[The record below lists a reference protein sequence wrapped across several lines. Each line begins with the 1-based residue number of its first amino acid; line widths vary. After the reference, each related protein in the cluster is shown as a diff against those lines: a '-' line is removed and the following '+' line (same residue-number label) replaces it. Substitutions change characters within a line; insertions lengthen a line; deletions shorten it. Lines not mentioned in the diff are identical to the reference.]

1 MLRTKLKISP
11 EIKPVLNAE
20 LNVLFTI
27 VWAICLVNYLIDP
40 ILRVIV
46 DSIIP
51 KGNAASIPDLSLLWP
66 QLEKGK
72 QFF

>member
-72 QFF
+72 QFI

>member
-1 MLRTKLKISP
+1 MKLFF
-11 EIKPVLNAE
+11 EIKSPLNVE

-27 VWAICLVNYLIDP
+27 VRAICLANYIINS

-51 KGNAASIPDLSLLWP
+51 KGNAASIPDLSLL
-66 QLEKGK
+66 
-72 QFF
+72 